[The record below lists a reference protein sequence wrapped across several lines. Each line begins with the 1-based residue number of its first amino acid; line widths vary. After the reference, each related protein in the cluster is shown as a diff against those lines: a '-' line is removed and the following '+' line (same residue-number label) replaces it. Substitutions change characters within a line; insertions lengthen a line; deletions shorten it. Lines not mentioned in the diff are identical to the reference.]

1 MTTYNIYVRVTNKME
16 TETVSKFEDYANT
29 LDIPPVQDIEYQD

>member
-1 MTTYNIYVRVTNKME
+1 VTFIFEFTLN
-16 TETVSKFEDYANT
+16 KFEDYANT